1 MQPKKYLL
9 SLRKCVHGGIDFAE
23 FKELG
28 IDPDKILD
36 FSVSTNPFMPPPGLK
51 EIMQNTPIER
61 YPDSYC
67 SELTGLLSNRL
78 KISPE
83 NIIAGSGTTELIRL
97 ISLAY
102 IRQRDSVLI
111 IEPTYCEYETACRIQ
126 GARILSYR
134 TSEENEFKP
143 DVNKIIKIIQKHR
156 PRAVF
161 ICNPNNPTGKYLTR
175 TEIDSI
181 IQVYD
186 DTLLVLDEAYVAFV
200 AKKWNSLDL
209 IKKENVVILRSMTK
223 DYGLP
228 GLRLGYALANREII
242 ASLRAVMPPWSVNAV
257 AQEAGKAVLKQDKY
271 LQETLGKL
279 RACKNYLGK
288 AFIELGFSVVPSD
301 AHYFLVKVGDAAA
314 CRRSLLKR
322 GIQVRDCTSF
332 GLPEYIRISPRSLPE
347 CEKLID
353 NISKEMR

>member
-9 SLRKCVHGGIDFAE
+9 SLRECAHGGINFAE
-23 FKELG
+23 FKGLG
-28 IDPDKILD
+28 IDPDRILD
-36 FSVSTNPFMPPPGLK
+36 FSVSTNPFMPPPGLNK
-51 EIMQNTPIER
+51 IMQNIPIER
-61 YPDSYC
+61 YPDSHC
-67 SELTGLLSNRL
+67 SELTGLLAARL
-78 KISPE
+78 KTSPE

-97 ISLAY
+97 IALAY

-111 IEPTYCEYETACRIQ
+111 IEPSYGEYEASCRIQ
-126 GARILSYR
+126 GARVISCR
-134 TSEENEFKP
+134 ASEKDSFAP
-143 DVNKIIKIIQKHR
+143 SIQDVVETIRKHH

-161 ICNPNNPTGKYLTR
+161 ICNPNNPTGKYLTHA
-175 TEIDSI
+175 EIDSI
-181 IQVYD
+181 IHVCG
-186 DTLLVLDEAYVAFV
+186 DTLLVLDEAYATFV
-200 AKKWNSLDL
+200 VKRWNSLDL

-242 ASLRAVMPPWSVNAV
+242 ASLRAVMPPWSVNVV

-279 RACKNYLGK
+279 RACKNYLVK
-288 AFIELGFSVVPSD
+288 AFIELGFNVVPSN

-332 GLPEYIRISPRSLPE
+332 GLPEYIRISPRALPD
-347 CEKLID
+347 CKKLIAS
-353 NISKEMR
+353 ICKEMR